1 LLLQPV
7 SVAHGEAVATEA
19 RRWFTDRGGLAA
31 VVACAAA
38 VMAAGL
44 SGTRPV
50 FVPPELLAAAP
61 LLIALIAMLVTW
73 RSSTYF
79 DLPRERRHAWR
90 LVSLALFGALAAGT
104 AAQVFATLAGT
115 LPRPDPGAL
124 PGAELAFHAFL
135 AAGIGALVISCRDGT
150 PRARFWFDA
159 MAVGLSF
166 GALIWLFVLGPLV
179 EQVGVSRALRP
190 AVDAGLLVLAAF
202 LLIGRSGRLRSAAGA
217 WITLATALMLVGDLY
232 AAWSPGRSQSV
243 TGVMQGACYA
253 LLAVAAQADYLGAS
267 RIERRTG
274 PRSWSWG
281 DAGILPFAG
290 LLLAMGVLVY
300 GRAPAWR
307 EPGVLLLFVVC
318 ATGLLLIGRQ
328 LLATREVA
336 RFEADAAR
344 TAAEARFSSLVRNSS
359 DAIAIAAEDGRLFY
373 VTPSAERVF
382 GLRPEELVGRRM
394 TELVALED
402 RARLQELFS
411 TSLAPPGASA
421 TLELR
426 VPRGN
431 DRHRI
436 IEMVATNLLREPS
449 VAGCVLNIRDVTDRK
464 GLEDQLRRLAFH
476 DPLTLLANRA
486 LFRDRVEHALAV
498 SRRRGNRV
506 AAIFVDLDNFKK
518 INDSMG
524 HGEGDRVLRATAQ
537 RLSKCTRNGDTVARL
552 GGDEFAVLT
561 EDASHQDDVIE
572 VAARIVEALKEP
584 FPFPGSSLRV
594 AASVGVAFASE
605 SDGVEELLRNADVAM
620 YHAKEQGKSRYAVFK
635 PEMQKEVQDRLRIEA
650 DLTRA
655 IHRNELRLLY
665 QPIVDLE
672 SGYLLGVEALVR
684 WQHPERGLIPPAEF
698 IDVAEETGQVVGL
711 GRWVLHEACR
721 EVREWQKRM
730 PLGKQ
735 LRVAVNVS
743 GQQLQGGDLVAEVT
757 GALEHTGLDPGA
769 LVIEMTESVVM
780 QNTEDTFAKLS
791 RLKRLG
797 VRIAIDDFGTG
808 YSSLSYLHR
817 FPIDILKIDRSFV
830 QRLGEERDGTE
841 LARAI
846 ITLGETLGLEVVAEG
861 IEYEHQLRELVD
873 LGCVAGQGYYYSRPA
888 LLREIEYS
896 HHAKLRRAYVR
907 DLPPEAGTSA
917 TGRFQRPE
925 FPEDLGIDLGAAAV
939 IGR

>member
-1 LLLQPV
+1 MQPG
-7 SVAHGEAVATEA
+7 SGAHGKAVALEI
-19 RRWFTDRGGLAA
+19 RRWFADRGGLAA

-38 VMAAGL
+38 VAAAGVAAT
-44 SGTRPV
+44 GPV
-50 FVPPELLAAAP
+50 AVPQQLLAAAP
-61 LLIALIAMLVTW
+61 LLISLIALLVAW
-73 RSSTYF
+73 RTSTYF
-79 DLPRERRHAWR
+79 DLPRERRYAWR
-90 LVSLALFGALAAGT
+90 LVSLALLGVLATGAAVQAFS
-104 AAQVFATLAGT
+104 ALAGT
-115 LPRPDPGAL
+115 VTRLSTWTLPAADL
-124 PGAELAFHAFL
+124 IFHAVL
-135 AAGIGALVISCRDGT
+135 AGGIGVLVHSCRDGA
-150 PRARFWFDA
+150 PRARFWLDA
-159 MAVGLSF
+159 MAVVLSF
-166 GALIWLFVLGPLV
+166 GALLWLFVLAPLV
-179 EQVGVSRALRP
+179 EQVGPGAALRP
-190 AVDAGLLVLAAF
+190 TLDAVLLMLAAL
-202 LLIGRSGRLRSAAGA
+202 LLIRRAGRLRSAAGA
-217 WITLATALMLVGDLY
+217 WVALATGLLLVGDLH
-232 AAWSPGRSQSV
+232 AAWNAGKAQAL
-243 TGVMQGACYA
+243 TGVTHGVCYA

-267 RIERRTG
+267 RIDRRSG
-274 PRSWSWG
+274 LRPWSWG

-290 LLLAMGVLVY
+290 LLMAMGILVY
-300 GRAPAWR
+300 DRAPAWR

-318 ATGLLLIGRQ
+318 AAGLLLIGRQ

-336 RFEADAAR
+336 RFEANAAR

-411 TSLAPPGASA
+411 TSLAQAGASA

-426 VPRGN
+426 VPRGK

-436 IEMVATNLLREPS
+436 IEMVATNLLTEPS

-552 GGDEFAVLT
+552 GGDEFAILT
-561 EDASHQDDVIE
+561 EDAAHADDVIE

-584 FPFPGSSLRV
+584 FPFAGSSLRV
-594 AASVGVAFASE
+594 AASVGVAFADE
-605 SDGVEELLRNADVAM
+605 ADGVEELLRNADVAM
-620 YHAKEQGKSRYAVFK
+620 YHAKEQGKSRYAVFQ
-635 PEMQKEVQDRLRIEA
+635 PEMQREVQDRLRIEA

-665 QPIVDLE
+665 QPIVDLG

-698 IDVAEETGQVVGL
+698 IEVAEETGQVVGL

-721 EVREWQKRM
+721 EVREWQRRM

-757 GALEHTGLDPGA
+757 GALEHTGLDAGA

-780 QNTEDTFAKLS
+780 QNTEETFAKLS

-861 IEYEHQLRELVD
+861 IEYEHQLRELVE

-896 HHAKLRRAYVR
+896 HHAKLRKAFVR
-907 DLPPEAGTSA
+907 SLPPEAGTSA
-917 TGRFQRPE
+917 TGRFKRPE
-925 FPEDLGIDLGAAAV
+925 IPDDLGIDLGTVAGL
-939 IGR
+939 GR